1 MILREDYPDGGIM
14 QYCKSTPGED
24 GYRMPGEFEPHSGCI
39 MIWPVRPG
47 SWTHGGVGAKKVFTE
62 IATAISK
69 WETVYMLADE
79 EHFEEARAAL
89 PGEVIVVN
97 IESDDSWAR
106 DVGPTFV
113 KNKEGKLRGVNW
125 SFNAWG
131 GTFDGLYADWS
142 RDDLV
147 AKRFLEYLDVDC
159 YDAAPFVLEG
169 GSIHSDG
176 EGTLLVTEACLLSP
190 GRNPKLSR
198 EQIEEKLKAYL
209 QVEKVIWLPCGI
221 FQDETNEHVDN
232 VCAFTAPGEVVLA
245 WTEDK
250 ADPQYEMSNRCL
262 QVLEQERD
270 ARGRKIKVRKLLIPK
285 EPVCITEEELAG
297 LVFEPGED
305 EREAGERL
313 AASYVNFYIA
323 NGAIILPQFG
333 DENDVAAQKVLQEA
347 FPGRE
352 IVPVYARDIIVGGGN
367 IHCITQQIPAPAPLS
382 EGLF

>member
-1 MILREDYPDGGIM
+1 MY
-14 QYCKSTPGED
+14 
-24 GYRMPGEFEPHSGCI
+24 
-39 MIWPVRPG
+39 
-47 SWTHGGVGAKKVFTE
+47 
-62 IATAISK
+62 
-69 WETVYMLADE
+69 
-79 EHFEEARAAL
+79 
-89 PGEVIVVN
+89 
-97 IESDDSWAR
+97 
-106 DVGPTFV
+106 
-113 KNKEGKLRGVNW
+113 
-125 SFNAWG
+125 
-131 GTFDGLYADWS
+131 
-142 RDDLV
+142 
-147 AKRFLEYLDVDC
+147 
-159 YDAAPFVLEG
+159 
-169 GSIHSDG
+169 
-176 EGTLLVTEACLLSP
+176 
-190 GRNPKLSR
+190 
-198 EQIEEKLKAYL
+198 
-209 QVEKVIWLPCGI
+209 
-221 FQDETNEHVDN
+221 

-333 DENDVAAQKVLQEA
+333 DENDVPAQKVLQEA